1 MMRRQK
7 PTQARLIFRSA
18 EEALQFIA
26 AVPPSA
32 RLKGSIPKFGI
43 DTKAPKGSNFKECF
57 ASVPVSAKEVS
68 EIATSVATAVLW
80 DKKSDVEVAAFAE
93 VAEDDCCKKSKPA
106 SAFETTTAWAEPS
119 KGLVESAVLVADG
132 RGMAKAGTRSKQLAK
147 QAGKKNT
154 RNTKSVTA
162 ICVAHMPTTF
172 AVDMLHSDGNV
183 TTQRVLKQASVC
195 GEGAVDFPPQQPTRG
210 SLTHRN
216 GAIFT
221 EEQHPKPRR
230 ERTDSGHPEGE
241 RLAVHE
247 AGASQES
254 GERVESAGKKEVNG
268 ESECEQGVIQ
278 WVASE
283 RAVVNSEQ

>member
-1 MMRRQK
+1 MTVGCVGGSSVKYSIKDLLSLRDFSASFQLDFVPANPEPEEELDADGEPVTKKPEILCFRKVVKRPNDIKFHCDMDVPADHIVHAYSLDRAVEWPHLNTFCAKTVGIKPLDIRMMRRQK

-43 DTKAPKGSNFKECF
+43 DTKAPKGSNFKDCF

-172 AVDMLHSDGNV
+172 AVDM
-183 TTQRVLKQASVC
+183 
-195 GEGAVDFPPQQPTRG
+195 
-210 SLTHRN
+210 
-216 GAIFT
+216 
-221 EEQHPKPRR
+221 
-230 ERTDSGHPEGE
+230 
-241 RLAVHE
+241 
-247 AGASQES
+247 
-254 GERVESAGKKEVNG
+254 
-268 ESECEQGVIQ
+268 
-278 WVASE
+278 
-283 RAVVNSEQ
+283 